1 MGRGWIFLFIC
12 GGHAIK
18 DLVFIPVNSTNC
30 AARTRRNFLKFGTAT
45 AATLGFP
52 AIVSARS
59 PNSKL
64 NIACIGVG
72 GRGVYNTE
80 QMATKDNI
88 ATICDVNATNLAS
101 AKRRYPKAKTFV
113 DFRKLY
119 DTGIDDIDAVVVT
132 IPYSPAPP
140 PVGNIAFNPK
150 PKEGSFPKA
159 SASFHDRYGGIPAS
173 AHDGKIVCR
182 ATPTNRWTCYG
193 SPNQDTDWFALDFGE
208 KKKFARV
215 ILHIYDDRGGV
226 QAPRHYRLE
235 RWKDD
240 QWQEIPNQKKS
251 PQKPVGSAANTVLFP
266 PVESSKLRVVFS
278 HLGKGHTRSGLTEI
292 EVWSE

>member
-1 MGRGWIFLFIC
+1 VTVDLGIPRLLTHLKLYLLDDGEGQPIAAPAEIVLEYTNGDTPWQPVPLVDQSEHPLAAPAGHRPYLIRFPKLKAQKLRAIFK
-12 GGHAIK
+12 H
-18 DLVFIPVNSTNC
+18 
-30 AARTRRNFLKFGTAT
+30 AT
-45 AATLGFP
+45 AK
-52 AIVSARS
+52 RS
-59 PNSKL
+59 GL
-64 NIACIGVG
+64 
-72 GRGVYNTE
+72 TE
-80 QMATKDNI
+80 FE
-88 ATICDVNATNLAS
+88 VWGPVTN
-101 AKRRYPKAKTFV
+101 
-113 DFRKLY
+113 
-119 DTGIDDIDAVVVT
+119 
-132 IPYSPAPP
+132 PYSPAPP

-159 SASFHDRYGGIPAS
+159 SASFHDRYGGIPPS
-173 AHDGKIVCR
+173 AHDGKIVYR

-208 KKKFARV
+208 QKKFARV

-266 PVESSKLRVVFS
+266 PVKSAKLRVVFS